1 MNNPWEDISLCDY
14 ENHMRLDTV
23 MQLQTLNSTM
33 KKQFEAYDVD
43 TAMVLGVAGGNGL
56 EHINSSKYTKVYV
69 IDINKNYLN
78 EVSKRYRELKDVLEL
93 LHIDLLKESDK
104 LPKAS
109 LVIANLLIEYIGY
122 SSFQTIIRQVNPK
135 YVSCVIQ
142 INMDKLQWVSDSKY
156 IHAFDRLDEIHNQM
170 SEEDLTN
177 AMQKIGYSLI
187 AKEVGKLPNGKA
199 LLRLDYA

>member
-56 EHINSSKYTKVYV
+56 EHINSSKYTKVYG

-93 LHIDLLKESDK
+93 LHIDLLLK
-104 LPKAS
+104 LR
-109 LVIANLLIEYIGY
+109 
-122 SSFQTIIRQVNPK
+122 T
-135 YVSCVIQ
+135 
-142 INMDKLQWVSDSKY
+142 
-156 IHAFDRLDEIHNQM
+156 
-170 SEEDLTN
+170 
-177 AMQKIGYSLI
+177 
-187 AKEVGKLPNGKA
+187 
-199 LLRLDYA
+199 